1 MVSLGS
7 TPSRPPPKHPADTV
21 FTLRRDPPGAHGYEL
36 FVQPSLAPVPPAN
49 RTPLAPGH
57 GGQHLVNPLD
67 LGGIPTFRAHLK
79 GGPHRHHIAFI
90 APLQAGQEMG

>member
-7 TPSRPPPKHPADTV
+7 TPSRPPPKHPADTG

-36 FVQPSLAPVPPAN
+36 FVQPSLAPVPPAD

-57 GGQHLVNPLD
+57 GGQHLVDPLD
-67 LGGIPTFRAHLK
+67 LGAFPPFLR
-79 GGPHRHHIAFI
+79 HRKAGRHGTHKPSIALF
-90 APLQAGQEMG
+90 QAGQEM